1 MATDTFAGWII
12 GTAADCDMT
21 VIDEYASKRHAA
33 IVRDDDGQV
42 WVWDL
47 GSTNGTRVIH
57 NGVTSKVPLGTR
69 RPIWPGD
76 TVIVGRTKIP
86 WTEKP

>member
-12 GTAADCDMT
+12 GTDADCDMT

-33 IVRDDDGQV
+33 IVRDETGRV
-42 WVWDL
+42 FVEDL

-57 NGVTSKVPLGTR
+57 NGVQTKVTGWR
-69 RPIWPGD
+69 QICPGD
-76 TVIVGRTKIP
+76 VVIVGRTKIP
-86 WTEKP
+86 WTEKT